1 MSGGPDTGPG
11 SSCIP
16 RSPPPLTK
24 APSPRRSAHWPRVP
38 ASRAPPPA
46 EHPRLPSVPASPPA
60 TVSSARRSRAV
71 PSPRPRARGNPRI
84 GGSGSPGWLRRVS
97 RVPGSLVEDQLGMGR
112 YLGHTLAWRAAPPTR
127 PGATPQ
133 ILAGGGGREPLS
145 FTTVPSFWLPRGL
158 LSPTFRFIFFYTH
171 FPTFRLVS
179 PITRTPASGPLSWPA
194 YFFVC
199 SGCRL
204 TSVQMFVAT
213 S

>member
-16 RSPPPLTK
+16 HSPPPLTK

-133 ILAGGGGREPLS
+133 ILAGGGAGGSPCPLLLYLRFGCPGVCSLLPFGLS
-145 FTTVPSFWLPRGL
+145 FFT
-158 LSPTFRFIFFYTH
+158 PTFLLFD
-171 FPTFRLVS
+171 
-179 PITRTPASGPLSWPA
+179 
-194 YFFVC
+194 
-199 SGCRL
+199 
-204 TSVQMFVAT
+204 
-213 S
+213 